1 MPRKIPD
8 KIKQKAISMV
18 HEGSTYMEVSKTLGI
33 SKDTV
38 CRWMQDC
45 DEFEKNTKTVKK
57 KRVRA
62 VLLMAQGWKLEQAA
76 ASSGLSENYIK
87 QNWKAW
93 AKKYEIEIPKP
104 LPPEPQDTHGE
115 VLSYRIVNGKRVDV
129 QTYRPYSRPPVHVDE
144 EDMLE
149 EYEPDVMRSDD
160 TLFVKGAHKMYA
172 GGEENE

>member
-8 KIKQKAISMV
+8 KIKQKAVSMV

-45 DEFEKNTKTVKK
+45 EDFGKNKKTVKK
-57 KRVRA
+57 NRIRA

-76 ASSGLSENYIK
+76 ASTGLSENYIK

-104 LPPEPQDTHGE
+104 LPPDPPDTHGE
-115 VLSYRIVNGKRVDV
+115 VLSYRIVNGQRVNV
-129 QTYRPYSRPPVHVDE
+129 QTYRPYSRPPVHVEDE
-144 EDMLE
+144 DILE

-160 TLFVKGAHKMYA
+160 TLFVKGAHKIYA

>member
-115 VLSYRIVNGKRVDV
+115 VLSYRIVDGKRVDV
-129 QTYRPYSRPPVHVDE
+129 RTYKPYSRPPVHVTE
-144 EDMLE
+144 EDVMRQ
-149 EYEPDVMRSDD
+149 YEPDVMKSDD
-160 TLFVKGAHKMYA
+160 ALFIKGAYRIYTEEE
-172 GGEENE
+172 GE

>member
-8 KIKQKAISMV
+8 KIKQKAVSMV

-45 DEFEKNTKTVKK
+45 EDFGKNKKTVKK
-57 KRVRA
+57 NRIRA

-76 ASSGLSENYIK
+76 ASTGLSENYIK

-104 LPPEPQDTHGE
+104 LPPDPPDTHGE
-115 VLSYRIVNGKRVDV
+115 VLSYRIVNGQRVNV
-129 QTYRPYSRPPVHVDE
+129 QTYRPYSRPPVHVED

-160 TLFVKGAHKMYA
+160 TLFVKGAHKIYA

>member
-1 MPRKIPD
+1 MPIKIPD

-45 DEFEKNTKTVKK
+45 DEFQKNTKTVKK

-93 AKKYEIEIPKP
+93 AEKYEIEIPKP
-104 LPPEPQDTHGE
+104 LPPDPPDTHGE
-115 VLSYRIVNGKRVDV
+115 VLSYRIVNGQRVNV
-129 QTYRPYSRPPVHVDE
+129 QTYRPYSRPPVHVED

-160 TLFVKGAHKMYA
+160 TLFVKGAHKIYA

>member
-1 MPRKIPD
+1 MPIKIPD

-45 DEFEKNTKTVKK
+45 NEFEKNTKTVKK

-76 ASSGLSENYIK
+76 ASTELSENYIK
-87 QNWKAW
+87 QNWRAW

-104 LPPEPQDTHGE
+104 RPPEPPDTHGE
-115 VLSYRIVNGKRVDV
+115 VLSYRSVDGKRVDV
-129 QTYRPYSRPPVHVDE
+129 RTYKPYYRPPVHVTE
-144 EDMLE
+144 EDTMQP
-149 EYEPDVMRSDD
+149 YEPDVMKSDD
-160 TLFVKGAHKMYA
+160 ALFIKGAYRIYTEEE
-172 GGEENE
+172 GE

>member
-8 KIKQKAISMV
+8 KIKQKAVSMV

-45 DEFEKNTKTVKK
+45 EDFGKNKKTVKK
-57 KRVRA
+57 NRIRA

-76 ASSGLSENYIK
+76 ASTGLSENYIK

-104 LPPEPQDTHGE
+104 LPPDPPDTHGE
-115 VLSYRIVNGKRVDV
+115 VLSYRIVNGQRVDV
-129 QTYRPYSRPPVHVDE
+129 QTYRPYSRPPVHVED

>member
-8 KIKQKAISMV
+8 KIKQKAVSMV

-45 DEFEKNTKTVKK
+45 EDFGKNKKTVKK
-57 KRVRA
+57 NRIRA

-76 ASSGLSENYIK
+76 ASTGLSENYIK

-104 LPPEPQDTHGE
+104 LPPDPPDTHGE
-115 VLSYRIVNGKRVDV
+115 VLSYRIVNGQRVDV
-129 QTYRPYSRPPVHVDE
+129 QTYRPYSRPPVHVED

-160 TLFVKGAHKMYA
+160 TLFVKGAHKIYA

>member
-8 KIKQKAISMV
+8 KIKQKAVSMV

-38 CRWMQDC
+38 CRWMQECED
-45 DEFEKNTKTVKK
+45 FGKNKKTVKK
-57 KRVRA
+57 NRIRA

-76 ASSGLSENYIK
+76 ASTGLSENYIK

-104 LPPEPQDTHGE
+104 LPPDPPDTHGE
-115 VLSYRIVNGKRVDV
+115 VLSYRIVNGQRVNV
-129 QTYRPYSRPPVHVDE
+129 QTYRPYSRPPVHVED

-149 EYEPDVMRSDD
+149 GYEPDVMRSDD
-160 TLFVKGAHKMYA
+160 TLFVKGAHKIYA

>member
-1 MPRKIPD
+1 MPIKIPD

-45 DEFEKNTKTVKK
+45 DEFQKNTKTVKK

-76 ASSGLSENYIK
+76 ASCGLSENYIK

-93 AKKYEIEIPKP
+93 AKKYEIEIPEP
-104 LPPEPQDTHGE
+104 LPPDPPDTHGE
-115 VLSYRIVNGKRVDV
+115 VLSYRIVNGQRVNV
-129 QTYRPYSRPPVHVDE
+129 QTYRPYPRPPVHVDE
-144 EDMLE
+144 EDILA

-160 TLFVKGAHKMYA
+160 TLYVKGAHRMYA